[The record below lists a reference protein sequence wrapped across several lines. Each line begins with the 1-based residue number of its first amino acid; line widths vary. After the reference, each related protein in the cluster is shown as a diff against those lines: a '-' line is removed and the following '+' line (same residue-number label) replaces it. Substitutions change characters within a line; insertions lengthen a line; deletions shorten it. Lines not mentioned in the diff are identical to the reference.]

1 MPELDNGVAMP
12 EAGER
17 SVVSAGDYLNKIT
30 GERLERECRERMQA
44 GCRELVLDFTETE
57 IVNSIGVSILL
68 GVIDS
73 AQGTNTRVVFSG
85 VNGQTA
91 ELFDMLGVTRHVE
104 VA

>member
-1 MPELDNGVAMP
+1 MPETDNRAI
-12 EAGER
+12 
-17 SVVSAGDYLNKIT
+17 VSAGDYLNKVT
-30 GERLERECRERMQA
+30 GERVERECRERMQA
-44 GCRELVLDFTETE
+44 GCRELVLDFAKTE

-73 AQGTNTRVVFSG
+73 AQGTGTKVVFSG

>member
-1 MPELDNGVAMP
+1 MSEFDNGGRMPETDNRAI
-12 EAGER
+12 
-17 SVVSAGDYLNKIT
+17 VSAGDYLNKVT
-30 GERLERECRERMQA
+30 GERVERECRERMQA
-44 GCRELVLDFTETE
+44 GCRELVLDFAKTE

-73 AQGTNTRVVFSG
+73 AQGTGTKVVFSG

>member
-1 MPELDNGVAMP
+1 MSEFDNGEMP
-12 EAGER
+12 QVDER
-17 SVVSAGDYLNKIT
+17 AVVSAGDYLNKIT
-30 GERLERECRERMQA
+30 GERVERECRERLQA

-73 AQGTNTRVVFSG
+73 AQGAGTRVVFSG

-91 ELFDMLGVTRHVE
+91 ELFDMLGVSRHVE